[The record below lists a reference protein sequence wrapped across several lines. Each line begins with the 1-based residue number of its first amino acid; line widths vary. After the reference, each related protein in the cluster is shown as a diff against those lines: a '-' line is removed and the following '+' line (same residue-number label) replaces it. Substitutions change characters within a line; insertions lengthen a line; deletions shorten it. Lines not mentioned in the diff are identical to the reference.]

1 MSAERAFQ
9 KRFRTN
15 RATDGQPVKT
25 GSIRKVGDSA
35 GCRFFLHSGLFGRPM
50 AHARWL
56 VSEVAARL
64 ALNRTAG
71 G

>member
-1 MSAERAFQ
+1 
-9 KRFRTN
+9 
-15 RATDGQPVKT
+15 VKT